1 MFLVF
6 PSNIKGVPAGVIMST
21 LIPKPLNP
29 ELNPEAASAIRDALL
44 SPCNSIDWQS
54 SVAWPAPS
62 PHFVSYLMKQRQP
75 PSIKLSGEMWIWVS
89 NWGHF
94 PLWNQ
99 FQTTRVLTFTSKMVS
114 RQHLLNP
121 LSYFWIS
128 SFCHLYGGT
137 PALNQLLKDAFQ
149 LRQLSLLKLKVVLN
163 FKKTNLH
170 SFSLH
175 SVILLS
181 LTFKGK
187 CREILQTRSNM
198 ARWKVVFY
206 KSSSCVFAGF

>member
-94 PLWNQ
+94 PPWNQ

-121 LSYFWIS
+121 LSCFWIS
-128 SFCHLYGGT
+128 FFFHLYGGT
-137 PALNQLLKDAFQ
+137 RFESALEGCFSITPAFT
-149 LRQLSLLKLKVVLN
+149 V
-163 FKKTNLH
+163 
-170 SFSLH
+170 
-175 SVILLS
+175 
-181 LTFKGK
+181 
-187 CREILQTRSNM
+187 EIKSGP
-198 ARWKVVFY
+198 KFY
-206 KSSSCVFAGF
+206 KDQSSLVLTPQRDPSIFDIQR